1 MPWPGRCSGSAW
13 PSPSSFY
20 LKVHHGDEFAELFL
34 AGYIL
39 EKSLSVDNLMVFVA
53 IFASFG
59 IKGALQHRILYFG
72 ISGRGGFPHAVH
84 RLRHQPVRIEH
95 LDRVRVRRH
104 RRLDR
109 LEDAGWRRRATTR
122 SRIIPITGRCG

>member
-1 MPWPGRCSGSAW
+1 MEHHIGYPLETIAIFAAVVIFSVWLDLRLHRDGKDISIANATAW
-13 PSPSSFY
+13 SLFWIFLAIGFY
-20 LKVHHGDEFAELFL
+20 FYIKLHHGAEFAELFL

-72 ISGRGGFPHAVH
+72 ILGAVLF
-84 RLRHQPVRIEH
+84 RMLFI
-95 LDRVRVRRH
+95 
-104 RRLDR
+104 
-109 LEDAGWRRRATTR
+109 AFGTTL
-122 SRIIPITGRCG
+122 